1 MLHGGTKRRVLLICS
16 EDILY
21 KEPVTSYF
29 AVILNTFDTRVLFF
43 LALLSPINPP
53 KAHKSINDL
62 KLFNF

>member
-29 AVILNTFDTRVLFF
+29 TVILNTFDTRVLFF
-43 LALLSPINPP
+43 LHFCPQLTPQGSQE
-53 KAHKSINDL
+53 H
-62 KLFNF
+62 